1 MYRVTENHINGISKE
16 VAMKKKTSESKTA
29 SATPKGR
36 ASKEEQARLKRAILL
51 VLESYGPHTT
61 RELHARMGGNKRLL
75 GYMATAL
82 VKSGHLNEFGFA
94 AKRDSEGYLPR
105 IWSIRG
111 KAPERKPDDDG
122 DDLALLDTED
132 QPDSIASMK
141 GITTEDLE
149 WMQYYGQPRIE
160 RQRDRIQSGGYRA

>member
-1 MYRVTENHINGISKE
+1 
-16 VAMKKKTSESKTA
+16 MKKKTSDSENA
-29 SATPKGR
+29 SPAPKGR

-51 VLESYGPHTT
+51 ILESYGPHTT

-94 AKRDSEGYLPR
+94 AKRDAEGYLPR
-105 IWSIRG
+105 IWSIKQG
-111 KAPERKPDDDG
+111 KAPERQPDDD
-122 DDLALLDTED
+122 DLELTDPDE

-141 GITTEDLE
+141 GITTADLE
-149 WMQYYGQPRIE
+149 WMQFYGQPRIE
-160 RQRDRIQSGGYRA
+160 RQRARIQSGGYRA